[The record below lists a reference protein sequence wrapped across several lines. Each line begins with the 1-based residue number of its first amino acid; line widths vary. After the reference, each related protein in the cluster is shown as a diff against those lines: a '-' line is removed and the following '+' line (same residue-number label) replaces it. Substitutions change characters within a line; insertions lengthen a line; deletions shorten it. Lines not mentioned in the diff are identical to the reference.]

1 MRIALIAAQMVV
13 RILGSIMIILGL
25 LFWSG
30 NALALIPVHLTVGLV
45 LVLTLW
51 TIGVLAARSGEQRGL
66 VALAIV
72 WGFVVPIL
80 GYSQDSLLP
89 GPAHWL
95 IQGVHLLVGLTAI
108 GLAETLAR
116 RALIRLSLWEWIKPR
131 AARVR
136 GAYEIKRS

>member
-1 MRIALIAAQMVV
+1 MRIALIVAQTLV
-13 RILGSIMIILGL
+13 RILGSIMVILGL
-25 LFWSG
+25 LFWTG
-30 NALALIPVHLTVGLV
+30 NALALIPVHMLLGLT

-51 TIGVLAARSGEQRGL
+51 TMSGLAARSGEQPRL

-80 GYSQDSLLP
+80 GYSQDSLLL

-95 IQGVHLLVGLTAI
+95 IQVVHLLVGLTAI

-116 RALIRLSLWEWIKPR
+116 RALIRLSLWERPR
-131 AARVR
+131 GARVR

>member
-1 MRIALIAAQMVV
+1 MRIALIVAQMVV

-25 LFWSG
+25 LFWTG
-30 NALALIPVHLTVGLV
+30 NALALIPVHMMVGLV

-51 TIGVLAARSGEQRGL
+51 TVGGLAARSGEQPGL
-66 VALAIV
+66 VALAIA

-80 GYSQDSLLP
+80 GYTQDSLLP

-95 IQGVHLLVGLTAI
+95 IQVAHLLVGLTAI

-116 RALIRLSLWEWIKPR
+116 RGLIRLSLWELIKPR
-131 AARVR
+131 EARVR
-136 GAYEIKRS
+136 VA

>member
-1 MRIALIAAQMVV
+1 MKTTVTILQLLV
-13 RILGSIMIILGL
+13 RIVGPIQIILGL
-25 LFWSG
+25 LFWTG
-30 NALALIPVHLTVGLV
+30 NALALIPVHMMVGLL

-51 TIGVLAARSGEQRGL
+51 TVGGLAARSGEQPGL

-80 GYSQDSLLP
+80 GYTQDSLLP

-95 IQGVHLLVGLTAI
+95 IQVVHLLVGVTAI

-116 RALIRLSLWEWIKPR
+116 RALARLPR
-131 AARVR
+131 GRRAQPQPAAP
-136 GAYEIKRS
+136 

>member
-1 MRIALIAAQMVV
+1 MRIALIVAQTLV

-25 LFWSG
+25 LFWTG
-30 NALALIPVHLTVGLV
+30 NALALIPVHMLLGLT

-51 TIGVLAARSGEQRGL
+51 TMSGLAARSGKQPRL

-80 GYSQDSLLP
+80 GYSQDSLLL

-95 IQGVHLLVGLTAI
+95 IQVVHLLVGLTAI

-116 RALIRLSLWEWIKPR
+116 RALIRLSLREWIKPR
-131 AARVR
+131 EARMRV
-136 GAYEIKRS
+136 A